1 MTTQDIRGDGYEGS
15 RHRSKRAAPFPR
27 CPLPLVDIS
36 SGKVTGRICHI
47 KAQKSGGPRY
57 DPDQT
62 DEEQH
67 DLLCHLP
74 SVRKLSGKIH
84 AFGL

>member
-1 MTTQDIRGDGYEGS
+1 MSSPSVPTI
-15 RHRSKRAAPFPR
+15 KRLFAVSGNQCAFPR